1 MISGFVM
8 AERNPRTHLQDETGR
23 EKERERERQ
32 KEEERTGSDGRYTLS
47 DTITCFTISKTINDY
62 TIIYINMSS
71 RYCL

>member
-32 KEEERTGSDGRYTLS
+32 MEGRRA
-47 DTITCFTISKTINDY
+47 NWQ
-62 TIIYINMSS
+62 
-71 RYCL
+71 